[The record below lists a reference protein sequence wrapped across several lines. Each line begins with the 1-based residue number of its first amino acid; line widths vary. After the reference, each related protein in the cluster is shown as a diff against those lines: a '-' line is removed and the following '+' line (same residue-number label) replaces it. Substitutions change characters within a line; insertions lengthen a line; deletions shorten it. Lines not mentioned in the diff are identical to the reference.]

1 MLSSKDSKIINF
13 EEVRKLKRFTKEIK
27 NLSLESL
34 IIETKKIENDI
45 DKKLTKQ
52 LLNKAKTIL
61 KELERRSVSFKKN
74 KKPNN

>member
-1 MLSSKDSKIINF
+1 MLSSKDSKIISF
-13 EEVRKLKRFTKEIK
+13 EEVRSLKKFTKEIK
-27 NLSLESL
+27 NLSLEGL

-52 LLNKAKTIL
+52 LLNKAKTLL

>member
-13 EEVRKLKRFTKEIK
+13 EEVRSLKKFTKEIK
-27 NLSLESL
+27 NLSLENL
-34 IIETKKIENDI
+34 ILETKKIENDI

-52 LLNKAKTIL
+52 LLNKAKTLL

-74 KKPNN
+74 KKPNS

>member
-13 EEVRKLKRFTKEIK
+13 EEVRSLKKFTKEIK

-34 IIETKKIENDI
+34 ILETKKIENDI

-52 LLNKAKTIL
+52 LLNKAKTLL

>member
-13 EEVRKLKRFTKEIK
+13 DEVRRLKKFTKEIR

-52 LLNKAKTIL
+52 LLSKAKTLL
-61 KELERRSVSFKKN
+61 KELERRSVPFKKN